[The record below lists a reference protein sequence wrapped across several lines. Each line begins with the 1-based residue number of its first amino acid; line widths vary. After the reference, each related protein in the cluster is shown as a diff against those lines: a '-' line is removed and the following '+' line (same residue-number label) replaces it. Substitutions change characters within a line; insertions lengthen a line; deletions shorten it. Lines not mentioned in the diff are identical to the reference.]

1 MSSDL
6 SQIAKDREL
15 AAGTE
20 IRYFL
25 FSFTDLFGVM
35 RSKLVPAHAASDM
48 QKTGAGFA
56 GFATHLDMTPAHP
69 DMWAMP
75 DVDGLIQI
83 PWQPELGWIPSD
95 LHMDGEPVA
104 QAPRVLLKR
113 IIEQA
118 AEAGYVMKSGVEC
131 EYFIIDPDGTKI
143 SDPNDTQAKPCYDQL
158 ALLRR
163 YDLISEI
170 CDAMGGMGWGP
181 YQNDHEDGNGQFEM
195 NWEYADCLTTADR
208 HTFFKFMVK
217 SLAEK
222 HGLRATFMPKPFLG
236 LTGSG
241 CHVHFSL
248 WDKDS
253 DENLFKDS
261 DGDQGLSELAYHF
274 LGGVIHS
281 AEALCA
287 ITNPTVN
294 SYKRINAPVTVSG
307 ATWAPELHQ
316 LHRQQPHSHGAHAR
330 GRPLR
335 VPPAGRRRQSLP
347 IAGGC
352 AGGGSGWHSQQNG
365 IPGQRLEV
373 DMNAPGVDLTGLRQ
387 LPLYLLDALRAFER
401 SDVLRAAFGDEFV
414 ASYVKLKMA
423 EWQEYSSQL
432 TTWERERTL
441 DC

>member
-1 MSSDL
+1 MSRDL
-6 SQIAKDREL
+6 SQIAKEREL
-15 AAGTE
+15 VAGTE

-35 RSKLVPAHAASDM
+35 RSKLVPAYAASDM

-75 DVDGLIQI
+75 DVDSLIQI

-95 LHMDGEPVA
+95 LHMSGEPVA
-104 QAPRVLLKR
+104 QAPRVILKR
-113 IIEQA
+113 IIGQA
-118 AEAGYVMKSGVEC
+118 AAAGYVMKSGVEC

-143 SDPNDTQAKPCYDQL
+143 SDLSDTQAKPCYDQL

-163 YDLISEI
+163 YDLIREI
-170 CDAMGGMGWGP
+170 CDAMNGLGWKP

-217 SLAEK
+217 SLSEK

-253 DENLFKDS
+253 DENVFKDP

-294 SYKRINAPVTVSG
+294 SYKRINAPVTASG
-307 ATWAPELHQ
+307 ATWAPNYISYSGNNRTHMVRTPEDDRFEFRL
-316 LHRQQPHSHGAHAR
+316 PDGAAN
-330 GRPLR
+330 PYLLQAA
-335 VPPAGRRRQSLP
+335 VLAAGLDG
-347 IAGGC
+347 IA
-352 AGGGSGWHSQQNG
+352 NKRD
-365 IPGQRLEV
+365 PGERLDV

-387 LPLYLLDALRAFER
+387 LPLYLLDALRTFER
-401 SDVLRAAFGDEFV
+401 SDVLRAALGDEFV
-414 ASYVKLKMA
+414 TSYVKLKVA